1 MPLIKQ
7 AMRQHNAPNALLPSV
22 LEIAH
27 RHAVGKSKFKH
38 LESAYKFDKSFEELV
53 GRPLDAVMEHHI
65 YHGLY
70 TVHRPHT

>member
-1 MPLIKQ
+1 MIKQ
-7 AMRQHNAPNALLPSV
+7 AMRQHNAPKASLQSV
-22 LEIAH
+22 SEIAR

-38 LESAYKFDKSFEELV
+38 LESTHKFDKSFEELV

-65 YHGLY
+65 YHRLY